1 MPFSFFRLRPPGR
14 GPERVTRGIVAAAVA
29 LATTV
34 APARAA
40 EKMPL
45 SPDLQ
50 VLLILRALLYDRH
63 FESRAGDEFTIGIV
77 YAPNDPDSVRAADE
91 LSSALFRFK
100 GIPAR
105 RLPVRYFLVEY
116 TTPEGLERSIATR
129 QLDMLY
135 VAPGSARNIGGITKV
150 SHSRGVTTTTGVPD
164 YVRNG
169 VSLGIGVSQD
179 NRPQI
184 FVNQPCSRLEGIEFD
199 ASLLR
204 IATVIK
210 TCP

>member
-14 GPERVTRGIVAAAVA
+14 GPLRVARGIIAAAVA
-29 LATTV
+29 IGTAI
-34 APARAA
+34 APAQAA
-40 EKMPL
+40 EEMPL

-50 VLLILRALLYDRH
+50 VALILRAIIYDRH
-63 FESRAGDEFTIGIV
+63 FEQRAGDELTIGIV
-77 YAPNDPDSVRAADE
+77 YAPTDPDSVRAADS
-91 LSSALFRFK
+91 LSGALFRFK
-100 GIPAR
+100 GR
-105 RLPVRYFLVEY
+105 TVKRLPVRYFLVEY

-129 QLDMLY
+129 ELDMLY
-135 VAPGSARNIGGITKV
+135 VAPGSARNIPGITKV

-184 FVNQPCSRLEGIEFD
+184 FVNLPCSRLEGIDFD

-204 IATVIK
+204 IATVVK